1 MKRSENNIGETDHR
15 SVKLHAPP
23 GGASNFSLAWGDQ
36 PQPTTTAKS
45 KYFIIQP
52 IKRTNLISL

>member
-36 PQPTTTAKS
+36 PQPTNTAVKS
-45 KYFIIQP
+45 IIFII
-52 IKRTNLISL
+52 